1 MSAPQKILILR
12 FSSIGDLVLITPT
25 IRCFSKTFPN
35 AQIHLLCKPQFCH
48 VLANNPYINSI
59 LPLESN
65 ILKQISY
72 LKSANYDL
80 VLDWQSNLKSRWIS
94 LLLNVKTLR
103 FNKLNFKKWLA
114 VRFKT
119 LEVLPQQ
126 HIVDRY
132 FKSLESLGVTYDG
145 SGLDFFVNENST
157 VCVET
162 EFKFQKPFVVIGIG
176 ASYFTKRISHTKL
189 FELINGIK
197 WPVILIG
204 GPDDINTMNHFKS
217 LFPKQIFFKSDFT
230 LHQSASVIQQAEWI
244 FTSDTGIMHIA
255 AAFKK
260 PVISFWGN
268 TIPEFGM
275 APFEPNPQ
283 NIILQVKSLECRP
296 CSKLGFSAC
305 PRKHF
310 NCMNQINL
318 NVLKGLPFTPQ

>member
-1 MSAPQKILILR
+1 MSAPKKILILR
-12 FSSIGDLVLITPT
+12 FSSIGDLVLITPA
-25 IRCFSKTFPN
+25 IRCISNTFPN
-35 AQIHLLCKPQFCH
+35 AQIHLLCKPQFCN
-48 VLANNPYINSI
+48 VLANNPYINCI
-59 LPLESN
+59 LPIESN
-65 ILKQISY
+65 ILKQISN

-80 VLDWQSNLKSRWIS
+80 VLDWQSNFKSRWIS

-119 LEVLPQQ
+119 LDVLPQQ

-132 FKSLESLGVTYDG
+132 FKSLESQGVTYDG
-145 SGLDFFVNENST
+145 LGLDFFVNTNSI
-157 VCVET
+157 VCIET
-162 EFKFQKPFVVIGIG
+162 EFKIQKPFVVIGIG
-176 ASYFTKRISHTKL
+176 ASYYTKRISHTKL
-189 FELINGIK
+189 FELMNWIK

-204 GPDDINTMNHFKS
+204 GPDDIKTMNHFKS
-217 LFPKQIFFKSDFT
+217 HFPQQIFFKSDFS
-230 LHQSASVIQQAEWI
+230 LHQSASIIQQADWI
-244 FTSDTGIMHIA
+244 FSSDTGIMHIA

-260 PVISFWGN
+260 PVISLWGN

-275 APFEPNPQ
+275 VPFEPNSQ

-296 CSKLGFSAC
+296 CSKLGFASC

-318 NVLKGLPFTPQ
+318 TH